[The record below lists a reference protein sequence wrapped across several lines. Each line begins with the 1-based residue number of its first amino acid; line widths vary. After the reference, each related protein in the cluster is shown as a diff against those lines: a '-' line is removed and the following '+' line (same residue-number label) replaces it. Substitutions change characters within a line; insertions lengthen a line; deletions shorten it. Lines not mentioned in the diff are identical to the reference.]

1 MCALFLIKT
10 YNILTQYPYIILIPL

>member
-10 YNILTQYPYIILIPL
+10 YNILKQYPYIILIPL